1 MLKDRFKSAREKQG
15 HTQESLAKLADVSQT
30 TIYKIESGETVR
42 PRKLDRFAELLS
54 VTPEWLQFGNSGSGP
69 DIASSDYDVPVL
81 DVELSA
87 GFGAFNDSEAVLET
101 MPVPLGILGD
111 MDVPPAAARI
121 VSIRGESM
129 EGTLRDRE
137 KVVVNT
143 AEKLLVSNNI
153 YAFEFDGELKVKRF
167 IKQFDSTWTISSD
180 NKHDPAYQDQ
190 TVAPH
195 NIDQLRIIG
204 RVAGLLARKF

>member
-1 MLKDRFKSAREKQG
+1 MLKDRFKSAREQQG
-15 HTQESLAKLADVSQT
+15 YTQESLAKLANVTQT

-42 PRKLDRFAELLS
+42 PRKLDQYAELLH
-54 VTPEWLQFGNSGSGP
+54 VTPEWLQFGSGKETSEG
-69 DIASSDYDVPVL
+69 SNDYEVPVL

-87 GFGAFNDSEAVLET
+87 GFGSFNDSEAVLET
-101 MPVPLGILGD
+101 MSVPLGILED

-121 VSIRGESM
+121 VSIRGDSM

-137 KVVVNT
+137 KVVINT
-143 AEKLLVSNNI
+143 AEKQLASNSI

-190 TVAPH
+190 TVSHH